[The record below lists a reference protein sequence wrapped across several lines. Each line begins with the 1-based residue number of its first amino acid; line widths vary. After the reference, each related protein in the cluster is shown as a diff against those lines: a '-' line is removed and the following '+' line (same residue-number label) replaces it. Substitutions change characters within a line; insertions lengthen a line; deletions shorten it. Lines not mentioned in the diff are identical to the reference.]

1 MNVWSGL
8 EKKVKGRGR
17 GRRTKLRTTATTV
30 VGEAWP
36 LGLDMMGGVRF
47 LFFSSDWVGLDWIE
61 SDWTGVARRRWEEWQ

>member
-8 EKKVKGRGR
+8 EKKVGGR

-36 LGLDMMGGVRF
+36 LGLDMMGGFLF
-47 LFFSSDWVGLDWIE
+47 LFFSSDWIGLD
-61 SDWTGVARRRWEEWQ
+61 